1 MTSIA
6 EAQASEGVPTDR
18 TRDDLFAN
26 EGTQAMDTELL
37 DLAID
42 AAGGRELWDRVSG
55 LKADVSINGPVW
67 GLKGWP
73 PGTSFDQVLL
83 VDTAREHTVRP
94 RGRAPSHGGIRP
106 SGWRRTHRTS

>member
-6 EAQASEGVPTDR
+6 ETEGSERVPTYR
-18 TRDDLFAN
+18 TRDDLFAR

-37 DLAID
+37 DLAIS

-67 GLKGWP
+67 GQKGWP
-73 PGTSFDQVLL
+73 PGTSFDQVLV
-83 VDTAREHTVRP
+83 VDTAREHIVFTP
-94 RGRAPSHGGIRP
+94 F
-106 SGWRRTHRTS
+106 TSPE